1 MKPLIIAAALA
12 ASAGFAPNVVAQEF
26 RAVVPGGPIVRDA
39 RVYEAAPTQGALQA
53 AAREGNV
60 LQAINPAA
68 PAAYQSNGKF
78 VATAGGDPFKN
89 PNLDRASPYGV
100 VLLSLA
106 Y

>member
-1 MKPLIIAAALA
+1 MKTLIIAAALA
-12 ASAGFAPNVVAQEF
+12 FSAALAPNVAAQEF

-39 RVYEAAPTQGALQA
+39 RIYEVAPTEGALQA

-68 PAAYQSNGKF
+68 PAQYQSNGKF
-78 VATAGGDPFKN
+78 VASAQGDPFKN
-89 PNLDRASPYGV
+89 PNLDRAAPYGV
-100 VLLSLA
+100 VLLSFA